1 MLHLEAFQNHV
12 WLRTPGYLSI
22 ISPSKQ
28 HCSVTHTV
36 NYVLRHA
43 GANVPMQKPWKPVVQ
58 PAPKAPTT
66 QQPLLSYWSHPFLQS
81 HKLSWQTGNLLIQAL
96 VLPFFFLLVWAWLCR
111 RAASFPA
118 CESAITK
125 HMYVR
130 DLSNKAAWKII
141 GMEIK
146 CQHLLQDEP
155 HPSWQSSDPQFDKRE
170 EVAPNFF
177 VLAMT
182 SLIKN
187 NPGKHLRSNTCAH
200 IHLDFP
206 SHCSAFYQKDF
217 LSTT

>member
-1 MLHLEAFQNHV
+1 MSWGTQEQTCPCKNHE
-12 WLRTPGYLSI
+12 
-22 ISPSKQ
+22 
-28 HCSVTHTV
+28 
-36 NYVLRHA
+36 N
-43 GANVPMQKPWKPVVQ
+43 PWFNLLPRL
-58 PAPKAPTT
+58 
-66 QQPLLSYWSHPFLQS
+66 QQPNSLYYPIDLTLFCRAINSADRLATCWSKHWFS
-81 HKLSWQTGNLLIQAL
+81 
-96 VLPFFFLLVWAWLCR
+96 PFFFLLVWAWLCR